1 MCRISSCF
9 DAVMERKVESI
20 DSAEVLAL
28 LQQLRDAVDEQVQV
42 YRGKVREESV
52 ALRVERMAS
61 ADRRLENGIAILAA
75 RCDGAREL
83 DEKGFNGPDAFRGHR
98 LCKMIGNWVRG
109 DAEQAFQLLK
119 KYRHTQLPGIDLPDS
134 FEDVAE
140 DYPETASIAPVDS
153 AESPSQYLILQ
164 SDGTIGI
171 FCGYDRTDPWAA
183 PDILPTIKAWKGARY
198 TGTSWSVPLAHVESV
213 IEKFEGHFF
222 IPANLYDLRDDMAP
236 EIERRR
242 LESQVVAETEMIR
255 LQALR
260 EVEENRLKDAAH
272 LAEKERS
279 LAAELEARRA
289 ELENAKQAT
298 ALAAVKF
305 ELETYDFSDLVD
317 GHPLFEHQ
325 VAGVEWLLS
334 QLHKGYRGGVLA
346 DDMGLGKTRT
356 SMIAAT
362 ILKRFY
368 GLHVWVIA
376 PVTLHEGWRSE
387 ASHHGTEIEVFSWA
401 SIPEPLDFSKYIVI
415 ADEAHYAQ
423 SGEKSSRGE
432 AFLDL
437 TLNENCKAA
446 FVLTGTPLKNGQP
459 ANVYP
464 LLQAVDSELTR
475 GPMAKVKFQKRYCA
489 ARTKKKGKAI
499 VWDTTGAAHLREL
512 AQHMNPV
519 MLRRTKAE
527 CLDLPSKI
535 RISEAVELKPKQ
547 LREYNADIQAEI
559 ESYQARVEAGEVDP
573 AAEALVTLGILR
585 KIGSKYKIPATIE
598 RARELLEQGQKVVI
612 GVEFSDSAR
621 EIQRELGGLM
631 LTGETPIDLRQSMID
646 LFQSDG
652 PDSPKVFVFT
662 IKAGG
667 VGITL
672 TAASNVI
679 IHDRPWTPGDA
690 AQAEDRCHRIGQNST
705 VTAIWPQLGEI
716 DEMIDALIDEK
727 QQRIDAVLSGANR
740 TKKRMKS
747 IQEIA
752 QHIMKKA

>member
-1 MCRISSCF
+1 MCKISSCF
-9 DAVMERKVESI
+9 DAVMERRGEPI

-42 YRGKVREESV
+42 YRKKVREDAE
-52 ALRVERMAS
+52 ALRVKRMAS
-61 ADRRLENGIAILAA
+61 ADRRLENAISILAA

-83 DEKGFNGPDAFRGHR
+83 DGKGFNGPDAFRGHK
-98 LCKMIGNWVRG
+98 LYKMIGNWIRE
-109 DAEQAFQLLK
+109 DAEHAFQLLK
-119 KYRHTQLPGIDLPDS
+119 KYRRTQLQGIDLPDS
-134 FEDVAE
+134 FEQVAE

-153 AESPSQYLILQ
+153 TESPRQYLTLQ
-164 SDGTIGI
+164 GDGTIGI
-171 FCGYDRTDPWAA
+171 FCGYDRMDPWAA
-183 PDILPTIKAWKGARY
+183 PEILPTIKAWKGARY
-198 TGTSWSVPLAHVESV
+198 TGSSWSVPSIHVESV

-222 IPANLYDLRDDMAP
+222 IPANLYDLRDDMVP

-242 LESQVVAETEMIR
+242 LESQASAEAEVAR
-255 LQALR
+255 LQVLR
-260 EVEENRLKDAAH
+260 EAEENRLKNAAQ

-279 LAAELEARRA
+279 LAAELER
-289 ELENAKQAT
+289 AKQA
-298 ALAAVKF
+298 AAMESVKL
-305 ELETYDFSDLVD
+305 ELETCDFSALVD

-325 VAGVEWLLS
+325 IAGVEWLLS

-432 AFLDL
+432 AFLAL

-475 GPMAKVKFQKRYCA
+475 GPMAKLKFQKRYCA

-499 VWDTTGAAHLREL
+499 VWDATGAAHLREL

-535 RISEAVELKPKQ
+535 RISEVVDLKPKK
-547 LREYNADIQAEI
+547 LREYNADIQSEI

-598 RARELLEQGQKVVI
+598 RAKELLEQGQKVVI
-612 GVEFSDSAR
+612 GVEFADSAR
-621 EIQRELGGLM
+621 EIQRELGGLA

-690 AQAEDRCHRIGQNST
+690 AQAEDRCHRIGQKST

-752 QHIMKKA
+752 QHILKKA